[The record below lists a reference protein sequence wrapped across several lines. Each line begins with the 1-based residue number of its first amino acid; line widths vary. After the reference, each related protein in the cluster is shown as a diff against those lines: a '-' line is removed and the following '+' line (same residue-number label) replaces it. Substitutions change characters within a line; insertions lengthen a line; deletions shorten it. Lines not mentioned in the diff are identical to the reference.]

1 MKTYLLHIAFLFML
15 LNLSY
20 AQPEG
25 STSRIIDTTQLGSS
39 TGRLFTILPGFDES
53 YSLLEPFSNGD
64 TIVVNA
70 EKLYPINEKRFTFY
84 QEMHE
89 FIQKDADPDIV
100 IRLVDNFRAA
110 LDLNKTSYDSLLL
123 YSTKIDSLVDS
134 LNQFSVLN
142 LDEVRNNQLQA
153 SESLKSMNDQL
164 EGVQE
169 SLQQTQDYIKK
180 GKLWSKLAIIGAAIG
195 GFLVGTLTD

>member
-1 MKTYLLHIAFLFML
+1 MKTYFLHIAFLFML
-15 LNLSY
+15 LSLSY

-25 STSRIIDTTQLGSS
+25 STSRTIDTTQLGPSR
-39 TGRLFTILPGFDES
+39 GRLFTILPGFDES

-89 FIQKDADPDIV
+89 FIDKNGDPEIV
-100 IRLVDNFRAA
+100 IQLIDNYKEA
-110 LDLNKTSYDSLLL
+110 LKLNEDRYDSLLR

-134 LNQFSVLN
+134 LNEFSVSN
-142 LDEVRNNQLQA
+142 LDQVRDNQLEV
-153 SESLKSMNDQL
+153 SENLKEVNDQL
-164 EGVQE
+164 DGMKE
-169 SLQQTQDYIKK
+169 SLNLTEDYIKK
-180 GKLWSKLAIIGAAIG
+180 SKRRSIWAVGIGVI
-195 GFLVGTLTD
+195 VGVVAVGIVN